1 MSIFTEEKT
10 SWEQEMLI
18 REAIENAEQGFTVYL
33 RNGARI
39 AVSPDSPSIDLI
51 IYGLEKTIR
60 GNHERARMTFID
72 FLYYWHERVFKSIK
86 RKPRPNH

>member
-1 MSIFTEEKT
+1 MFTEDKT
-10 SWEQEMLI
+10 SWEREMLI
-18 REAIENAEQGFTVYL
+18 REAVENAEQGFTVIL
-33 RNGARI
+33 KNGNRI
-39 AVSPDSPSIDLI
+39 IVAPDSPSIDLI

-72 FLYYWHERVFKSIK
+72 FLYYWHERLFKQVK

>member
-1 MSIFTEEKT
+1 MFSEEKT
-10 SWEQEMLI
+10 SWEREMLI
-18 REAIENAEQGFTVYL
+18 REAVESAEQGFTVHL
-33 RNGARI
+33 KNGARVYVT
-39 AVSPDSPSIDLI
+39 ADSPSIDLI

-72 FLYYWHERVFKSIK
+72 FLYYWHERLFKQVK

>member
-1 MSIFTEEKT
+1 MFSEERS
-10 SWEQEMLI
+10 SWDREMLI
-18 REAIENAEQGFTVYL
+18 REAIENAEQGFTVLL

-39 AVSPDSPSIDLI
+39 TVSSNSPSIDLI

-72 FLYYWHERVFKSIK
+72 FLYYWHERLFKQVK

>member
-1 MSIFTEEKT
+1 MFTEEKT

-18 REAIENAEQGFTVYL
+18 REAIENAEQGFTVHL

-39 AVSPDSPSIDLI
+39 TVSSNSPSIDII
-51 IYGLEKTIR
+51 IYGLEKAIR

-72 FLYYWHERVFKSIK
+72 FCITGTKGYSSWLKENRA
-86 RKPRPNH
+86 PTTN

>member
-1 MSIFTEEKT
+1 MFSEERT
-10 SWEQEMLI
+10 SWEREMLI
-18 REAIENAEQGFTVYL
+18 REAIENAEQGFTVHL

-39 AVSPDSPSIDLI
+39 TVSSNSPSIDLI

-72 FLYYWHERVFKSIK
+72 YLYFWHERLFKLAK
-86 RKPRPNH
+86 R

>member
-1 MSIFTEEKT
+1 MSIFSEERS
-10 SWEQEMLI
+10 SWEREMLI
-18 REAIENAEQGFTVYL
+18 REAIESAELGFIVHL
-33 RNGARI
+33 KNGARI
-39 AVSPDSPSIDLI
+39 NVTAASPSIDLI

-86 RKPRPNH
+86 RKPRSNH

>member
-1 MSIFTEEKT
+1 MSIFSEERT
-10 SWEQEMLI
+10 SWEREMLI
-18 REAIENAEQGFTVYL
+18 REAIENAEQGFTVHL

-39 AVSPDSPSIDLI
+39 TVSSNSPSIDLI
-51 IYGLEKTIR
+51 IYGLQKTIR

-72 FLYYWHERVFKSIK
+72 YLYFWHERLFKLAK

>member
-1 MSIFTEEKT
+1 
-10 SWEQEMLI
+10 MLI
-18 REAIENAEQGFTVYL
+18 REAIENARKGFTVQL
-33 RNGARI
+33 KNGCKIGITAG
-39 AVSPDSPSIDLI
+39 SPSIDLI